1 MSSIYQDFMY
11 AQIDDSK
18 YVFGEKGQRVGM
30 NKEIVEK
37 IIPNS
42 KKATSNEEKGIH
54 SLLW

>member
-42 KKATSNEEKGIH
+42 VISGIK
-54 SLLW
+54 

>member
-1 MSSIYQDFMY
+1 MR

-18 YVFGEKGQRVGM
+18 YVFGEKGLRVGM

-42 KKATSNEEKGIH
+42 KKATSNEDKGIH